1 MNPRSGSLRQLLV
14 ALRVM
19 IVLTV
24 LVGVAYPAAVT
35 AVGALALPRQ
45 AAGSP
50 VSVDGTVVGSTLI
63 GQSFADDAGNALPEW
78 FQSRPSAGA
87 YDGRAS
93 GGSNLGPNSPA
104 LVDSVAGHAA
114 AVGTGGA
121 VPADAL
127 TASASGL
134 DPHISPAYARLQVA
148 RVAEARG
155 LREADVAALVE
166 SKMNGRDLGFL
177 GEPTVN
183 VLELNIA
190 LATLDTDEGD

>member
-104 LVDSVAGHAA
+104 LVDSVAGRAA

>member
-63 GQSFADDAGNALPEW
+63 GQSFADDEGNALPEW

-93 GGSNLGPNSPA
+93 GGSNLGPNSSA
-104 LVDSVAGHAA
+104 LVDSVAARAA
-114 AVGTGGA
+114 AAGTGGA

-134 DPHISPAYARLQVA
+134 DPHISPAYARLQMA
-148 RVAEARG
+148 RVAAARG

-166 SKMNGRDLGFL
+166 SKINGRDLGFL